1 MSLYFKYSDTFAD
14 GQQIGFGFKL
24 HVISFGC
31 PRETLTKGVP
41 CSFYHHACPAL
52 ISKCSPAVAVYE
64 KMQCTFSSDSPGWG
78 HQKMAEISKVSDPR
92 NGDLVAAD

>member
-31 PRETLTKGVP
+31 PRETLTKGAP
-41 CSFYHHACPAL
+41 CSCYNNMP
-52 ISKCSPAVAVYE
+52 P
-64 KMQCTFSSDSPGWG
+64 
-78 HQKMAEISKVSDPR
+78 
-92 NGDLVAAD
+92 